1 MVVAVGGTGMQRNI
15 TRNLFFGVTAL
26 ALIGASLL
34 AMHIGTSVHAAQN
47 QPVMLSKQVA
57 PLVQQAHLVQAANAS
72 QPLNLSIS
80 LQFRNSDELDSL
92 LNALSNPLSPQYHQ
106 YLTPDQFDQLFAPTP
121 DEAQQVATYLQ
132 SQGLTVTTIAS
143 NNLLI
148 DATGTVAQVQQ
159 AFSTQI
165 NIYQLGTRTFYANAS
180 APSVP
185 LSISPLIAS
194 INGLDN
200 SAQPQPLYQRLAAQR
215 AKSLVQ
221 QRSRQVKQAKHA
233 NQFATPSGYGPNDL
247 AGAYDAATLHNM
259 GILGDN
265 QTVALYEL
273 DGYQPNDVAQY
284 AKMYNLNNPNL
295 SNVLVDGFN
304 GTAGQNAVEVEL
316 DIEMIAAMA
325 PHANQLVY
333 EGPNTPQ
340 GMNDTYN
347 KIVTDNKAQIVSIS
361 WGLCE
366 TSSGPGE
373 LQTLD
378 NIFKQGAAQGMS
390 FFAAA
395 GDSGAY
401 DCADTN
407 LAVGSPA
414 SDPYVTSVGGTTL
427 QLNNGTYSSETVWSN
442 PKSISHGPEGAG
454 GGGGLSKTFKQP
466 SWQVG
471 SGVNNQYSNGY
482 RELPDVTADADPSTG
497 YAIYCT
503 VTNAGC
509 NASGWL
515 VVGGTSAA
523 APVWAGSA
531 ALVNQYLQS
540 NGQKLIGY
548 ANPTLYMLFNAQQ
561 GFPAFHDI
569 TTGNNLYYPATAG
582 YDLASGMGSPDIY
595 NIARDLLNI
604 SLGITPTPTPSPTP
618 TNTPTPSPTPSPT
631 NTSTPVPSPT
641 LTPSTTPSPTP
652 SPPPSQSLIQNS
664 DFENGTSPWQESS
677 AKGYELIEAVKPYTG
692 QYSAYLCGYIGCD
705 DRIWQT
711 FTVPAN
717 YSTITISYWWYS
729 DTGKSSKQCLDTFT
743 GQLQTSSGMMVQM
756 LQFAC
761 NTNASNGWVSVT
773 ADVSATLVPYEG
785 QTVTL
790 YFRGT
795 TVSNRYQTTDFYVD
809 DVTVTAQ

>member
-1 MVVAVGGTGMQRNI
+1 MQRNI
-15 TRNLFFGVTAL
+15 ARNLLFGLTAF

-34 AMHIGTSVHAAQN
+34 VMHIGISVHADPN
-47 QPVMLSKQVA
+47 QSVTLSEQVA
-57 PLVQQAHLVQAANAS
+57 PLVQQAQVLRAADAS
-72 QPLNLSIS
+72 QSLNLSVG
-80 LQFRNSDELDSL
+80 LQLRNADELDSL
-92 LNALSNPLSPQYHQ
+92 LNALSNPLSSQYHQ
-106 YLTPDQFDQLFAPTP
+106 YLTTDQFNQLFAPTS
-121 DEAQQVATYLQ
+121 DEVQQVTTYLQ
-132 SQGLTVTTIAS
+132 SQGLTVTSIAS

-148 DATGTVAQVQQ
+148 DATGTVAQAQQ
-159 AFSTQI
+159 AFNTQI
-165 NIYQLGTRTFYANAS
+165 NIYRLGTRTFYANAR

-185 LSISPLIAS
+185 SSISPLIAS
-194 INGLDN
+194 INGLDD
-200 SAQPQPLYQRLAAQR
+200 SVQPQPLYQRLTARR

-221 QRSRQVKQAKHA
+221 SHIKQTRYSKRS
-233 NQFATPSGYGPNDL
+233 NQYATPGGYGPNDL
-247 AGAYDAATLHNM
+247 AGAYDAATLHGM
-259 GILGDN
+259 GILGNN

-273 DGYQPNDVAQY
+273 DGYQANDVAQY
-284 AKMYNLNNPNL
+284 VKMYNLNHPNL
-295 SNVLVDGFN
+295 SNVLVDGAS
-304 GTAGQNAVEVEL
+304 GAAGQNAVEVEL
-316 DIEMIAAMA
+316 DIEVMAAMA

-347 KIVTDNKAQIVSIS
+347 KIVTDNRAQIVSIS

-378 NIFKQGAAQGMS
+378 NIFKQGAAQGMA

-427 QLNNGTYSSETVWSN
+427 QLSNGAYGSETVWSN
-442 PKSISHGPEGAG
+442 PKSIQHGPEGAG

-471 SGVNNQYSNGY
+471 PGVTNQYSNGY

-497 YAIYCT
+497 YAMYCT

-515 VVGGTSAA
+515 IVGGTSAA
-523 APVWAGSA
+523 TPIWAGSI
-531 ALVNQYLQS
+531 ALVNQYLQT
-540 NGQKLIGY
+540 NGQHRIGY
-548 ANPTLYMLFNAQQ
+548 ANPTLYTLFNARQ

-569 TTGNNLYYPATAG
+569 TTGTNLYYPATAG

-604 SLGITPTPTPSPTP
+604 SLGITPTPTP
-618 TNTPTPSPTPSPT
+618 TNTPIPSPSPTPI
-631 NTSTPVPSPT
+631 PSPT
-641 LTPSTTPSPTP
+641 LTPTNTPSPTP
-652 SPPPSQSLIQNS
+652 SPPPLRSLIQNGY
-664 DFENGTSPWQESS
+664 FENGISPWQESS
-677 AKGYELIEAVKPYTG
+677 TKGYELIEAVKPYTG
-692 QYSAYLCGYIGCD
+692 QYSAYLCGYNGCD

-711 FTVPAN
+711 FTVPAS

-729 DTGKSSKQCLDTFT
+729 DTGKSSKQCLDTFSS
-743 GQLQTSSGMMVQM
+743 QLQTSGGTTIQM

-761 NTNASNGWVSVT
+761 NTNVSNGWVLVT
-773 ADVSATLVPYEG
+773 ADVSVALALYEG

-790 YFRGT
+790 YFRGA
-795 TVSNRYQTTDFYVD
+795 TVSNRNATSDFYVD